1 MTEFDVNIVPFRT
14 ADPEFFK
21 TFLEKYNIKNYTLV
35 KHETTR
41 YVILDNKDNY
51 YYKLSGTAGDV
62 AENDLH
68 YFLNNAYF
76 PNHSVLSI
84 IDTEL
89 NIRIIKSS
97 LAPGK
102 SLHDILQA
110 PNNLDN
116 TFIIKMMEWFK
127 WQHTESRRIF
137 PLITNKYFTC
147 TGIFFCNECNTGG
160 GWRETDIMY
169 DQETHRFTPIDFE
182 NEKWL
187 TEEEYILCTFD
198 FIYKIIKRIKKA
210 NSYNDWPSIRQ
221 VKDILNYCIEYIYKE
236 IL

>member
-1 MTEFDVNIVPFRT
+1 MRLLREFEN
-14 ADPEFFK
+14 
-21 TFLEKYNIKNYTLV
+21 FLEKYNIEDYTLL
-35 KHETTR
+35 KYEQSR
-41 YVILDNKDNY
+41 YVILNNKDNY

-62 AENDLH
+62 AESDLH
-68 YFLNNAYF
+68 YFLNNAFF
-76 PNHSVLSI
+76 PNHLVSSMV
-84 IDTEL
+84 DTEL
-89 NIRIIKSS
+89 NLRIIKSS
-97 LAPGK
+97 PAPGRI
-102 SLHDILQA
+102 LHDILQA
-110 PNNLDN
+110 PNTLDN
-116 TFIIKMMEWFK
+116 TIIIKMMEWYK

-137 PLITNKYFTC
+137 PTITNKYFTC
-147 TGIFFCNECNTGG
+147 TGIFFCNKCNTGD

-198 FIYKIIKRIKKA
+198 FIYKIIKRIKTA

-221 VKDILNYCIEYIYKE
+221 YKDILNYCIEYIYKE

>member
-1 MTEFDVNIVPFRT
+1 VTEFDVNIVPFRT

-35 KHETTR
+35 KHETHR

-76 PNHSVLSI
+76 PNHLVLSI

-147 TGIFFCNECNTGG
+147 TGISNDHRLDLHKKN
-160 GWRETDIMY
+160 IIY
-169 DQETHRFTPIDFE
+169 DEETHRFTPIDFE

-187 TEEEYILCTFD
+187 TEEKYILYTFNA
-198 FIYKIIKRIKKA
+198 INEVVTQIKP
-210 NSYNDWPSIRQ
+210 SYNSNNWPSIRQ
-221 VKDILNYCIEYIYKE
+221 YPKVLDYCIEYIYKE

>member
-14 ADPEFFK
+14 ANPEFFK

-62 AENDLH
+62 AESDLH
-68 YFLNNAYF
+68 YFLNNAFF
-76 PNHSVLSI
+76 PNHLVSSMV
-84 IDTEL
+84 DTEL
-89 NIRIIKSS
+89 NLRIIKSS
-97 LAPGK
+97 PAPGRI
-102 SLHDILQA
+102 LHDILQA
-110 PNNLDN
+110 PNTLDN
-116 TFIIKMMEWFK
+116 TIIIKMMEWYK

-137 PLITNKYFTC
+137 PTITNKYFTC
-147 TGIFFCNECNTGG
+147 TGIF
-160 GWRETDIMY
+160 Y
-169 DQETHRFTPIDFE
+169 DHKIDLHANNIIYDEETHRFTPIDFE

-198 FIYKIIKRIKKA
+198 FIYKIIKRIKTA